1 MRHHSTGGNHRPYMK
16 DYRRFEVFGK
26 IQSMNEEYR
35 SQGGESPWLGM
46 ALVAAGFVIAGIVA
60 VMV

>member
-1 MRHHSTGGNHRPYMK
+1 MK